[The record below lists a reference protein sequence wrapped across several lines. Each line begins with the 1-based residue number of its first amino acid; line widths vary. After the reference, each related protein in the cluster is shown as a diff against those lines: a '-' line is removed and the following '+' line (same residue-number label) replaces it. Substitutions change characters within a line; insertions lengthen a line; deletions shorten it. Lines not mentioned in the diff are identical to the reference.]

1 MKLSEVTIEH
11 VREYL
16 RLEPNADTSTL
27 PILIASAKRYIINYT
42 GKTAEELDKYEDV
55 SIAMMVL
62 VSEFYDNR
70 RYLQDRNYS
79 NQAVETILNMHSVNL
94 L

>member
-16 RLEPNADTSTL
+16 RLEPDADTSTL
-27 PILIASAKRYIINYT
+27 PILIDSAKKYIVNYT
-42 GKTAEELDKYEDV
+42 GKTAEELDKYEDI